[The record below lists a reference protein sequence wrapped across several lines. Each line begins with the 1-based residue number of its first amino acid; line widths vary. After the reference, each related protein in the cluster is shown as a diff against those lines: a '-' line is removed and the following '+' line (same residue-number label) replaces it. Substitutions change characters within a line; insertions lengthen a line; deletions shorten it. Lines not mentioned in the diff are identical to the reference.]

1 MKCEVIDV
9 QGKEVS
15 YILKSSKNKT
25 KKLKLFLHGW
35 GQSKECFFN
44 IIDKLEIEEDI
55 IAIDLPGFGD
65 TSEFDEEALK
75 SKYITKY
82 YADFISEFIK
92 KFEYKEVS
100 LISHSF
106 GARLSFWMANDNDKV
121 KKMLL
126 TGAAGI
132 KPKRSLNYYLRVY
145 GFKFQ
150 KFLLKTPFYC
160 QYKEDIFKNSGSLD
174 YKNASPF
181 MKKVL
186 IKTVNEDLK
195 FLFKTIKQKTIL
207 FWGENDDATPL
218 KDGMVMEK
226 EINNS
231 ELIVVKGTHYA
242 FLENE
247 KLFLDKIK
255 EM

>member
-1 MKCEVIDV
+1 MKCEIINV

-15 YILKSSKNKT
+15 YILKKSKKKS
-25 KKLKLFLHGW
+25 KKLNLFLHGW

-44 IIDKLEIEEDI
+44 IIDKLEIEKDI

-75 SKYITKY
+75 SKYITRY
-82 YADFISEFIK
+82 YSEFISEFID
-92 KFEYKEVS
+92 KFDYEEVN

-106 GARLSFWMANDNDKV
+106 GARLSFWMANDNSKV
-121 KKMLL
+121 KKLLL

-132 KPKRSLNYYLRVY
+132 KPKRSLIYYFRVY

-150 KFLLKTPFYC
+150 KFLLKTPFYF
-160 QYKEDIFKNSGSLD
+160 QYKEDILKNSGSLD

-181 MKKVL
+181 MKRVL
-186 IKTVNEDLK
+186 IKTVNEDLT
-195 FLFKTIKQKTIL
+195 FLFKKIKQKTIL

-218 KDGMVMEK
+218 SDGKIMNK
-226 EINNS
+226 EIVNS
-231 ELIVVKGTHYA
+231 KLIVVKGTHYA

-247 KLFLDKIK
+247 DLFLKKIK
-255 EM
+255 EI